1 MIVPGGGGGSGGG
14 IEGGWGEG
22 GGLGAV
28 AGCAGEGGGGEGE
41 GGVGEGG
48 GGGGAGGGGKGG
60 GEGGG
65 GPAGGGGEGGG
76 GCEGGCEGSGEVNG
90 GLGGCGGDGG
100 GSGGGR
106 NGGEGGGEGA
116 GTTVWV
122 TLAAWTIAVT
132 LKPAIVVP
140 VNSAPTEI
148 VLCSVSTNLAGT
160 TPGGKAIVTWAVW
173 GPTPGAVEPHS
184 CNRRREPETSPGVRC
199 LNKENPRR
207 GEDRARERR
216 LRRRRVGA
224 ICSVSTTVT
233 SASVSRMH
241 AV

>member
-106 NGGEGGGEGA
+106 NGGEGA